1 LPTPLL
7 TIILFTAT
15 ANIMAK
21 QKPRAKKGGAK
32 PAAASG
38 SAAGDAAD
46 TQLQRRK
53 HLPSRRA
60 ANIATQ
66 NISNDQ
72 KLKIVRKSK
81 SNHDKSRQA
90 VGCEF
95 I

>member
-1 LPTPLL
+1 
-7 TIILFTAT
+7 
-15 ANIMAK
+15 MAK
-21 QKPRAKKGGAK
+21 QKPRAKKRSAK
-32 PAAASG
+32 PAKKRSAKRAAVSG
-38 SAAGDAAD
+38 STTGDPAD

-53 HLPSRRA
+53 QLPSRRA

-81 SNHDKSRQA
+81 SKHDKSRQA
-90 VGCEF
+90 VGCEY